1 MPICKSSCQ
10 DHETVDSKTKPPG
23 GIVSLDYID
32 SGTWAEV
39 NLEIDDSQN
48 LQYGRGKGWVWGGIK
63 ADSQEH
69 SQPPR

>member
-1 MPICKSSCQ
+1 MEELTPGTGNSGQEES
-10 DHETVDSKTKPPG
+10 PG

-48 LQYGRGKGWVWGGIK
+48 LQYGRGKGWIWGDQG
-63 ADSQEH
+63 
-69 SQPPR
+69 